1 MDNQEER
8 FTIWHGLL
16 LVEGPALMIALVT
29 PITPPRSGS
38 GRGLA
43 ELFIAD
49 PSYLQ
54 EVGVSFVFVNL
65 LLLVLGLALVVWV
78 KLKG

>member
-16 LVEGPALMIALVT
+16 LTEGPAIVIALLM
-29 PITPPRSGS
+29 PITPSKTGS
-38 GRGLA
+38 EGS
-43 ELFIAD
+43 IADWFFPD

-54 EVGVSFVFVNL
+54 EVIVSFLFVNL
-65 LLLVLGLALVVWV
+65 LLLILGVIFMVWLKV
-78 KLKG
+78 KE

>member
-1 MDNQEER
+1 MADQEER

-16 LVEGPALMIALVT
+16 LAEGSAIMIALVT
-29 PITPPRSGS
+29 PITPPRFGS

-43 ELFIAD
+43 ELFIAE

-54 EVGVSFVFVNL
+54 EVAVSFVFVNL
-65 LLLVLGLALVVWV
+65 LLVVLGVVFVIAV
-78 KLKG
+78 KFKG

>member
-16 LVEGPALMIALVT
+16 LTEGPAIVIALLL
-29 PITPPRSGS
+29 PITPSKTGS
-38 GRGLA
+38 GGSIA
-43 ELFIAD
+43 DLFIAD

-54 EVGVSFVFVNL
+54 EVIVSFVFVNL
-65 LLLVLGLALVVWV
+65 LLLILGVIFMVWLKV
-78 KLKG
+78 KE